1 MKQVNTYMIL
11 RNLKQK
17 ELLVTVLLEPKCK
30 KKIWRNL
37 IINLEQKQKKAK

>member
-17 ELLVTVLLEPKCK
+17 ELLVKVLLETK
-30 KKIWRNL
+30 L
-37 IINLEQKQKKAK
+37 Q

>member
-17 ELLVTVLLEPKCK
+17 KELLVTVLLETK
-30 KKIWRNL
+30 L
-37 IINLEQKQKKAK
+37 Q

>member
-17 ELLVTVLLEPKCK
+17 ELLVTVLLETK
-30 KKIWRNL
+30 L
-37 IINLEQKQKKAK
+37 Q